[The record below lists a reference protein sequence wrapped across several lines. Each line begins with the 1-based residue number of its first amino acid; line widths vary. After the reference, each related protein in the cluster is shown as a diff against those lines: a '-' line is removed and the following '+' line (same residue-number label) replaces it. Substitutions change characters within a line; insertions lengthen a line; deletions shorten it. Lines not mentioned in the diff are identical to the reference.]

1 MVFDNWHSVVRILIV
16 GTLTYFGLIAL
27 LRISGKRTLSQL
39 NVFDFV
45 VTVAFGS
52 TLATTLLSNT
62 TALAEGMTALA
73 LLILLQFVVAT
84 LSVHFNWAERLVKST
99 PRFLYR
105 DGRYIEEAMKKERIR
120 KEEILQAV
128 RSQGMAGMEQVQA
141 VIIETNGK
149 LSVIRQSE
157 SSDTSALQNVSN
169 PRTPRSGALPQKPK
183 P

>member
-1 MVFDNWHSVVRILIV
+1 MFFDNWSSLLRIAVVAL
-16 GTLTYFGLIAL
+16 LAYFGLIAF

-52 TLATTLLSNT
+52 TLATTLLSKD
-62 TALAEGMTALA
+62 TALAEGLTALA

-84 LSVHFNWAERLVKST
+84 LSLHSNWAERLIKSA

-120 KEEILQAV
+120 KEEVLQAA
-128 RSQGMAGMEQVQA
+128 RSQGIASMDQVRA
-141 VIIETNGK
+141 VILETNGTF
-149 LSVIRQSE
+149 SVIRQSD
-157 SSDTSALQNVSN
+157 SPDASALQNVSD
-169 PRTPRSGALPQKPK
+169 PRTPQSGALPKKPK